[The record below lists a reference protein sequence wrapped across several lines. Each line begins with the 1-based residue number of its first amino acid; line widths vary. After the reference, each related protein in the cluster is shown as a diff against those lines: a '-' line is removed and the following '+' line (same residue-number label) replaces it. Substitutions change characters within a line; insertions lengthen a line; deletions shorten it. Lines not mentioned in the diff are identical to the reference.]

1 MVKRTCG
8 GLVGACVLMACL
20 SSPCSAYAEG
30 SGSTTTDFPHEFSLA
45 DFAVTLERSVYDMD
59 CPDYTVTIRGDGTGE
74 SVCGYA
80 GAGGELRADFAVP
93 PETLH
98 SILKTLYLGDFF
110 RLSPE
115 YSIQRSVSVDS
126 SGIVRAGG
134 RAVFSSGR
142 AVFSVRI
149 GEQTKSVTVLSA
161 DHPDVLDDLE
171 QQIDKASLGVYR
183 ELMSKE
189 EE

>member
-8 GLVGACVLMACL
+8 ALVGTCVLMVCL
-20 SSPCSAYAEG
+20 SPACSAYAEG
-30 SGSTTTDFPHEFSLA
+30 SGSTTTDFPHEFPLA
-45 DFAVTLERSVYDMD
+45 DFTVTLERSFYDMD
-59 CPDYTVTIRGDGTGE
+59 CPRYRVTIRGDGTGE
-74 SVCGYA
+74 SACGYT
-80 GAGGELRADFAVP
+80 GASGELHADFAVL

-98 SILKTLYLGDFF
+98 SILKTLYFGDFF

-115 YSIQRSVSVDS
+115 YSVQRSVSVDS

-171 QQIDKASLGVYR
+171 QQIDKASLGAYR
-183 ELMSKE
+183 ELMLKE